1 MFDVYRWMTAAKE
14 KVNQVTKLL
23 FESILCGQKPT
34 ERNEMTGGWHME
46 RVHLG
51 LSFFFFFSTPTS
63 SPCSLIMAEAI
74 SLQPFP
80 IRVHEQIKTAA
91 PSTSFSCFPAIGELS
106 TPPDR

>member
-51 LSFFFFFSTPTS
+51 LSFLFFFFHSYQQSLLPDNGGSNFPAAFSDTS
-63 SPCSLIMAEAI
+63 SRTDKNCRAI
-74 SLQPFP
+74 NQLFML
-80 IRVHEQIKTAA
+80 
-91 PSTSFSCFPAIGELS
+91 SCN
-106 TPPDR
+106 R